1 MYAYTYVHIYIYIC
15 SLCLH
20 AAAVSLGSKWM
31 SRLPPEPDSEP
42 PTESDLAED
51 FERLAISP
59 AAASSSEAVTVTP
72 APRFVLESRR
82 SAAEHFPSLTILESR
97 ERPTATIYQ
106 HFSINGEEA
115 VVLLHR
121 YFQRLYPGDHLGLH
135 PEIRFYVV
143 WLTPEQREGEGKLT
157 LTGLHF
163 GVGNRAYR
171 GILETNQG
179 IFSTLRFK
187 RVPDFIEG
195 RRTFLAEVDNFEID
209 RSFGNR
215 FFIWK

>member
-1 MYAYTYVHIYIYIC
+1 MASTSGGGRIPQNKNDTKNIQIC

-51 FERLAISP
+51 FERLAISH

-115 VVLLHR
+115 VVLLH
-121 YFQRLYPGDHLGLH
+121 
-135 PEIRFYVV
+135 
-143 WLTPEQREGEGKLT
+143 T
-157 LTGLHF
+157 
-163 GVGNRAYR
+163 VGTFKGCIR
-171 GILETNQG
+171 GIIWGCTQK
-179 IFSTLRFK
+179 S
-187 RVPDFIEG
+187 DFTWCG
-195 RRTFLAEVDNFEID
+195 RHLSSGKEKA
-209 RSFGNR
+209 S
-215 FFIWK
+215 